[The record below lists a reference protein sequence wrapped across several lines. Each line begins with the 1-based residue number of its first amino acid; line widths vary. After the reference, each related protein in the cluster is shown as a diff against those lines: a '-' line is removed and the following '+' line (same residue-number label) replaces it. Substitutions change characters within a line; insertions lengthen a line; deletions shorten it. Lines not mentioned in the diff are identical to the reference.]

1 MRIPRLN
8 LNHRERVWNIKEQA
22 SAQPTPNDDPKKY
35 HNGTG
40 NTPKRYQYEGPEP
53 LECVAPGPSIRG
65 DKNNGAPNPHRRQR
79 APNISTHVRPRRCM
93 SGSFLTADMSGRRI
107 GFSSNGSGR
116 VLAHTDAAAETI
128 LLVRMA

>member
-1 MRIPRLN
+1 
-8 LNHRERVWNIKEQA
+8 
-22 SAQPTPNDDPKKY
+22 
-35 HNGTG
+35 
-40 NTPKRYQYEGPEP
+40 
-53 LECVAPGPSIRG
+53 
-65 DKNNGAPNPHRRQR
+65 
-79 APNISTHVRPRRCM
+79 M